1 MADPIPQPTTPAPNL
16 SGLSQSGTAVLPPP
30 VGNPDALTTPAPAGA
45 PEQAILEGNMQGA
58 ADQRQQAATEMAKPL
73 PSAPHARLLQM
84 IQGLSAAVAGS
95 GAQWAS
101 RGKVSGAE
109 VTNQILAQ
117 EAQQRE
123 NQQKLAME
131 QKQQD
136 VQNHLAIGASNE
148 ATANMMMNLM
158 SLKQRMTQSDLEM
171 KGETQTQAINLADFV
186 KQNFG
191 FTPEQLTGTA
201 TANPDQIK
209 MGKSMLQRAIGP
221 DSAAIT
227 ILPKDSPALKAAQ
240 TVLDDPNATPG
251 QVSSAG
257 NALDIAVKNRQ
268 TAQGYEAKGSV
279 ISQRTDLFAKLNT
292 NPKLLDDPSTQARL
306 QGILNDPNST
316 PDQIKQAN
324 SYMKQA
330 SSANEQYLAQQ
341 TKLAEARGAAYGA
354 NRPVNVIDEQG
365 VERVMRAGDAFA
377 RGLSPVGATKA
388 MSQAAQIADIQ
399 TGSNS
404 LRQSILENRGSEFTT
419 DQEAK
424 LTLALSAHD
433 PTVMTNEIKNLM
445 ASKLTPAQQDLVT
458 DLAQMQERV
467 LSVRNIAGMGQ
478 GSEQTRNAILAT
490 VPGIASGNTTMALK
504 QLDAVDNFITN
515 LQKGVPKA
523 NLATPIAAGAGLHS
537 NTAPASGKAVS
548 LQAAM
553 ALPINKG
560 KTADQVRADIE
571 AHGHQVTQ

>member
-1 MADPIPQPTTPAPNL
+1 M
-16 SGLSQSGTAVLPPP
+16 
-30 VGNPDALTTPAPAGA
+30 
-45 PEQAILEGNMQGA
+45 
-58 ADQRQQAATEMAKPL
+58 
-73 PSAPHARLLQM
+73 
-84 IQGLSAAVAGS
+84 
-95 GAQWAS
+95 
-101 RGKVSGAE
+101 
-109 VTNQILAQ
+109 
-117 EAQQRE
+117 
-123 NQQKLAME
+123 
-131 QKQQD
+131 
-136 VQNHLAIGASNE
+136 
-148 ATANMMMNLM
+148 
-158 SLKQRMTQSDLEM
+158 
-171 KGETQTQAINLADFV
+171 
-186 KQNFG
+186 
-191 FTPEQLTGTA
+191 
-201 TANPDQIK
+201 
-209 MGKSMLQRAIGP
+209 
-221 DSAAIT
+221 
-227 ILPKDSPALKAAQ
+227 
-240 TVLDDPNATPG
+240 
-251 QVSSAG
+251 
-257 NALDIAVKNRQ
+257 
-268 TAQGYEAKGSV
+268 

-388 MSQAAQIADIQ
+388 MSQAAQIAAIQ

-553 ALPINKG
+553 ALPSNKG